1 MTKMRDHN
9 IDKLRAC
16 GLALIMLA
24 HVLPPPLILNLR
36 CFDVPL
42 MVFVSGLTCYKKDIP
57 ISFYYIWHR
66 FKRLIIPVWV
76 FLFIYFGAIICVQSW
91 GEIDLGI
98 TSSYII
104 ASFLFQGDV
113 PFLWIIRVFL
123 LISILTPYLQLLNKK
138 ISSNNLFS
146 ILVLTSF
153 GVYSF
158 FAYNRVFMYNG
169 FVRDY
174 LYYSMGYGLV
184 FLIGLRIKDYKQ
196 SAKLIP
202 IPLVF
207 FTVLFFLNMI
217 KYIAWGGK

>member
-1 MTKMRDHN
+1 MTQIRNHN

-24 HVLPPPLILNLR
+24 HVLPPAPILNFR

-91 GEIDLGI
+91 GEIDFGI

-138 ISSNNLFS
+138 ISSNILFN
-146 ILVLTSF
+146 ILILSLF
-153 GVYSF
+153 GFYSCL
-158 FAYNRVFMYNG
+158 AYNRVFMDNG

-174 LYYSMGYGLV
+174 FYYSMGYGIV
-184 FLIGLRIKDYKQ
+184 FLIGLRINDYKQ
-196 SAKLIP
+196 PVKLTLIP
-202 IPLVF
+202 FVLFI
-207 FTVLFFLNMI
+207 VLFFLNMM
-217 KYIAWGGK
+217 KYSAWGGK